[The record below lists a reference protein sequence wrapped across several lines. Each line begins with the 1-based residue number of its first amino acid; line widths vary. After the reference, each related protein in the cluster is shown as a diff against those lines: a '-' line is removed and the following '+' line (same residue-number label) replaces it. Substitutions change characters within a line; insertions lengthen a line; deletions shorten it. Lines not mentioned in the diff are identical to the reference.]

1 MSPAPQTPH
10 NKLINALQCA
20 PCWHIPVDPGLAG
33 AEITTAALTSQQS
46 LLLCLQML
54 HQRCCI
60 RRNGTFSRCFVALL
74 DTTHKR
80 LTPFALSPSFSSS
93 WQLDFLMLT
102 WSSLLLLLA
111 FFCATPLNTPFAH
124 LLWNAHTLIFFLTL
138 GVHTLF
144 FHRDKLYPLFH
155 TYTNTPFWIHLIPLC
170 QHSPEVLSNSVT
182 NNVRNFYLHSTPFF
196 HRHNLTFNSFV

>member
-10 NKLINALQCA
+10 IKLINALQCA

-102 WSSLLLLLA
+102 WSSLLLLA
-111 FFCATPLNTPFAH
+111 FFCATPLNTPFALAVECTHVNFPLGFRGSHTFLPQRLALPPFPH
-124 LLWNAHTLIFFLTL
+124 LH
-138 GVHTLF
+138 
-144 FHRDKLYPLFH
+144 
-155 TYTNTPFWIHLIPLC
+155 
-170 QHSPEVLSNSVT
+170 
-182 NNVRNFYLHSTPFF
+182 
-196 HRHNLTFNSFV
+196 